1 MTDTIGESTSPPA
14 YSAPLSLDTLRHNL
28 GAYWSDDSHS
38 FLAHWAGLRA
48 FALIPATEK
57 FLDTPL
63 LRLAPQIYIVEL
75 IDDVALVR
83 LQGTALDERWTTQ
96 LTGRDLHE
104 GLPDKVRQ
112 RSMAN
117 MRRIVAQPCGYLAR
131 NVYAT
136 SLNRAVT
143 DDLMQLPLG
152 VRAGRPPRVVC
163 LTLMERDEDMGETVS
178 SFHTDA
184 LTWLDLGAGVPEK
197 PPLDLLVSELFF
209 KPALENDACGI
220 GAHTDVGVRRQA

>member
-1 MTDTIGESTSPPA
+1 MTDTIGGSLSPPVF
-14 YSAPLSLDTLRHNL
+14 SAPLSLDTLRQNL
-28 GAYWSDDSHS
+28 GTYWSEGSHN

-48 FALIPATEK
+48 SALIPATED
-57 FLDTPL
+57 FLDAPL
-63 LRLAPQIYIVEL
+63 LRLAPHIYIVEL

-83 LQGTALDERWTTQ
+83 LQGTALDERWTIQ

-117 MRRIVAQPCGYLAR
+117 MRRIVTQPCGYLAR
-131 NVYAT
+131 NVYTT

-178 SFHTDA
+178 SFHTEA
-184 LTWLDLGAGVPEK
+184 LAWLDLGAGVPK
-197 PPLDLLVSELFF
+197 NPPIDLL
-209 KPALENDACGI
+209 G
-220 GAHTDVGVRRQA
+220 